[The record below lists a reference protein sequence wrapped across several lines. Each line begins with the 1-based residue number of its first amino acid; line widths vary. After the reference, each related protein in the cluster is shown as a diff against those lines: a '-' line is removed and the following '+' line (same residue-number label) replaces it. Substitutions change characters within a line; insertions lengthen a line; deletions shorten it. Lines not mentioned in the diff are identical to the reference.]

1 MTSKYI
7 DLTDRIEEGAEYSN
21 TTSFRLGIECAL
33 RWLDDHPDQA
43 PGRTITES
51 ELRKVAGRLFA
62 RWPDLGVFMGHL
74 QRELSELGIT
84 HVPDPKPTNAD
95 ILADFVR
102 QLSRTV
108 MSAEEC
114 GKWLDERGV
123 KALGGDDD

>member
-1 MTSKYI
+1 MSGKYI
-7 DLTDRIEEGAEYSN
+7 DRAGRIGEGAEYSN
-21 TTSFRLGIECAL
+21 TTSFCLGIECAL
-33 RWLDDHPDQA
+33 RWLDEHPDQV
-43 PGRTITES
+43 PGRTLTRSDMVEAFG
-51 ELRKVAGRLFA
+51 EEYAGWATHRLA
-62 RWPDLGVFMGHL
+62 RIGYT
-74 QRELSELGIT
+74 I
-84 HVPDPKPTNAD
+84 VPDPEPEPTNAD

>member
-21 TTSFRLGIECAL
+21 TASFCLGIECAL
-33 RWLDDHPDQA
+33 RWLDEHPDQV
-43 PGRTITES
+43 PGRTLTRSDMVEAFG
-51 ELRKVAGRLFA
+51 EEYAGWATHRLA
-62 RWPDLGVFMGHL
+62 RIGYT
-74 QRELSELGIT
+74 I
-84 HVPDPKPTNAD
+84 VPDPEPEPTNAD

-114 GKWLDERGV
+114 GKWLDEHGV

>member
-7 DLTDRIEEGAEYSN
+7 DLTDRIGEGAEYSN

-33 RWLDDHPDQA
+33 RWLDEHSAQVPV
-43 PGRTITES
+43 RTITKS
-51 ELRKVAGRLFA
+51 ELEDATREVWGYCA
-62 RWPDLGVFMGHL
+62 RESDIRFLAYF
-74 QRELSELGIT
+74 GILV
-84 HVPDPKPTNAD
+84 VPDPEPEPTNAD

>member
-21 TTSFRLGIECAL
+21 TTSFCLGIECAL
-33 RWLDDHPDQA
+33 RWLDEHSDQA

-51 ELRKVAGRLFA
+51 RYRALTDSDPEEYRSGFSDGFFFAG
-62 RWPDLGVFMGHL
+62 GC
-74 QRELSELGIT
+74 I
-84 HVPDPKPTNAD
+84 VPDPEPTNAEK
-95 ILADFVR
+95 LADFVR

-123 KALGGDDD
+123 KATGGDE